1 MPWRQSELRLI
12 QGFKA
17 AKLALSRP
25 VAGVYSVSP
34 ALKKRLKQMFATE
47 DPELAVKQIV
57 DEVRRR
63 GDAALFDFTLKIDG
77 VQLESLEVAGEQVS
91 RAYRQVAPEL
101 ISALKL
107 AAERILSFHTVQRD
121 GILGGATSMGKAT
134 MVRVLERIGVY
145 APGGT
150 ACYPSTVLMTAIPAR
165 VAGVK
170 QVILVTPPGPG
181 GAVPAP
187 TLVAAAIARVDR
199 IFCVGGAQA
208 IAALAFGT
216 ESIPRVDKVCGPGN
230 IFVMLAK
237 KMVYGVV
244 DIDGLQGPSEVLVIA
259 DETADPAY
267 CAAELLAQ
275 AEHDAMASSILIT
288 TSQRLAEEVSR
299 EVARQ
304 LASIE
309 RKAIATESLAN
320 SGLIAVVASIDEAI
334 ELSNLYA
341 PEHLCLYIARADS
354 YRDKV
359 TNAGCVFV
367 GDSATVAFGDY
378 VAGPSHALPTGGTA
392 RFSSPLN
399 ITDFIKYINVVSVDE
414 DSLKELGP
422 AAATIARTEGLEAHA
437 RAVEKRLK

>member
-1 MPWRQSELRLI
+1 MRLI
-12 QGFKA
+12 QGFKT
-17 AKLALSRP
+17 AKLALSRQ

-34 ALKKRLKQMFATE
+34 ALSKRLKQMFGTE
-47 DPELAVKQIV
+47 DPEQAVKQIV

-63 GDAALFDFTLKIDG
+63 GDAALFDYTLKIDG
-77 VQLESLEVAGEQVS
+77 IQLGSLEVTREQVS
-91 RAYRQVAPEL
+91 RAYQQVDPGL
-101 ISALKL
+101 ISALGL
-107 AAERILSFHTVQRD
+107 AAERILSFHTAQRD
-121 GILGGATSMGKAT
+121 GVLGSVARMGKAT
-134 MVRVLERIGVY
+134 MVRALERVGVY

-150 ACYPSTVLMTAIPAR
+150 ACYPSTVLMTAIPAK

-170 QVILVTPPGPG
+170 HVILVTPPGSE

-187 TLVAAAIARVDR
+187 TLVAADIARVER

-216 ESIPRVDKVCGPGN
+216 GSIPRVDKICGPGN

-237 KMVYGVV
+237 KLVYGVV
-244 DIDGLQGPSEVLVIA
+244 DIDGLQGPSEVVVIA
-259 DETADPAY
+259 DETANPAY

-275 AEHDAMASSILIT
+275 AEHDALASSILIT
-288 TSQRLAEEVSR
+288 TSQRLADDVGR
-299 EVARQ
+299 EVELQ
-304 LASIE
+304 LASLK
-309 RKAIATESLAN
+309 RRAIATESLAN

-341 PEHLCLYIARADS
+341 PEHLCLYLEGADS
-354 YRDKV
+354 YLDKI

-367 GDSATVAFGDY
+367 GDSPTVVLGDY

-399 ITDFIKYINVVSVDE
+399 VTDFIKYINVVSVDE
-414 DSLKELGP
+414 ASLKELGP
-422 AAATIARTEGLEAHA
+422 AAATIARAEGLEAHA
-437 RAVEKRLK
+437 RAVEKRLG

>member
-1 MPWRQSELRLI
+1 
-12 QGFKA
+12 
-17 AKLALSRP
+17 
-25 VAGVYSVSP
+25 
-34 ALKKRLKQMFATE
+34 MFATE

-63 GDAALFDFTLKIDG
+63 GDAALFDYTLKIDR
-77 VQLESLEVAGEQVS
+77 VQLGSLEVTGEQVS
-91 RAYRQVAPEL
+91 LAYRQIDPGL

-107 AAERILSFHTVQRD
+107 AAERILSFHVVQRD
-121 GILGGATSMGKAT
+121 GILGGVTRTGKAT
-134 MVRVLERIGVY
+134 MVRALERVGVY

-150 ACYPSTVLMTAIPAR
+150 ACYPSTVLMTAIPAK

-170 QVILVTPPGPG
+170 QVILVTPPGPEG
-181 GAVPAP
+181 IVPAP
-187 TLVAAAIARVDR
+187 TLVAADIARVDR

-237 KMVYGVV
+237 KMVYGAVG
-244 DIDGLQGPSEVLVIA
+244 IDGLQGPSEVLVIA

-275 AEHDAMASSILIT
+275 AEHDALASSILIT
-288 TSQRLAEEVSR
+288 TSQRLADEVSR
-299 EVARQ
+299 EVEQQ

-309 RKAIATESLAN
+309 RKVIATESLAN
-320 SGLIAVVASIDEAI
+320 SGLIVVVASIDEAI

-354 YRDKV
+354 YLGKV

-367 GDSATVAFGDY
+367 GDSSTVALGDY

-422 AAATIARTEGLEAHA
+422 AAATIARAEGLEAHA